1 MPIPPLSGAWHL
13 DQFGPDDV
21 QGHRIG
27 RTIVS
32 ARTKYQQVEILENDS
47 LGRFL
52 VLDGK
57 LQSAEMDEALY
68 HELLVHPAMLS
79 HPAPRQV
86 LIIGGGEG
94 ATLREVLRHPTVER
108 ATMVDIDGELVE
120 LCREHLPDWHRGAFD
135 DPRTELT
142 HMDGRH
148 YLEQTDRVFDVV
160 VSDLT
165 DILEDGLSASLY
177 TEEFYRLVA
186 RRLVPRGVLALQ
198 ALALRAE
205 PEYRLHA
212 ALARTLR
219 AVFSSVRS
227 YAEFFP
233 SFDSL
238 WGFLLA
244 LRAQARLPRPDVMEE
259 RLRARGLTDLAALD
273 ATALTRCFALP
284 KPVRAI
290 LEGPGPSLRDGAPLP
305 D

>member
-32 ARTKYQQVEILENDS
+32 TRTKYQQVEILENEA

-57 LQSAEMDEALY
+57 LQSAELDEALY

-79 HPAPRQV
+79 HPAPKQV

-94 ATLREVLRHPTVER
+94 ATLREVLR
-108 ATMVDIDGELVE
+108 
-120 LCREHLPDWHRGAFD
+120 LPGWHRGAFD
-135 DPRTELT
+135 DPRAELC
-142 HMDGRH
+142 HMDGRQ

-165 DILEDGLSASLY
+165 DILADGLSAALY
-177 TEEFYRLVA
+177 TEECYRLVA
-186 RRLVPRGVLALQ
+186 RRLAPRGALALQ

-219 AVFSSVRS
+219 AIFSSVWS
-227 YAEFFP
+227 YAEFIP

-244 LRAQARLPRPDVMEE
+244 LRAQARLPRPAAMEE
-259 RLRARGLTDLAALD
+259 RLRARGLTDLTALD

-284 KPVRAI
+284 KRARAI
-290 LEGPGPSLRDGAPLP
+290 IEAPGPTLRDGGRLP